1 MGSGSDAKVD
11 AAPRKQNESRAGKD
25 FRGSACYVVCV
36 LSMLL
41 IGLFV
46 GQRGYIA
53 LLINSIQLGLQ
64 FFTVQICSYDLAL
77 RIYEEGRWDT
87 VDAIQS
93 CGFAFP
99 SLEIGNVMP
108 GQVHFLDGIQP
119 RCLVAVE

>member
-11 AAPRKQNESRAGKD
+11 AAPRKQSESRAGKN
-25 FRGSACYVVCV
+25 FLGSACYVVRV
-36 LSMLL
+36 FSMLL

-46 GQRGYIA
+46 GHRSYIA
-53 LLINSIQLGLQ
+53 LLINSIQLGFQ

-99 SLEIGNVMP
+99 SLEIGDVMP
-108 GQVHFLDGIQP
+108 RQVHFLDGIQP